1 MYLVIIQV
9 KLEILFL
16 SPLPS
21 TFRINPFH
29 CRPQFL
35 AMTTP
40 QEDSNS
46 VASPA
51 YSEESTMLTT
61 NVLMKEEDLRSL
73 FLVLQQ
79 QMDIEALRHLYDM
92 LESEFPDELETAQEI
107 LEAKQ
112 EEERNKENNIVV
124 SSETTKGCYLHYD
137 SSSGKLKLQYS
148 DTPIENA
155 LGFYSSRCIPGHK
168 FRKNF
173 GRADLIGGCFS
184 GVQGRKNYYSGWCQ
198 FIRAARTD
206 IKNEEKVFGEI
217 KGELWIYPRAEADVG
232 LDVDI
237 YVYDTMAEYQTIQ
250 LPINKALKSD
260 ILDVDAITCLP
271 KHSDIFVEVKQ
282 MELNSWLVRA
292 NNVGAT
298 TRFTLTASPMD
309 DMDTRRAPVRLVDP
323 SPVKVISTNDDSSP
337 VPEPPHA
344 KHDGCYLLYDPNSC
358 KLKLKYS
365 KTPVRHAIGFYC
377 AGEGHSIRGFKYT
390 KNFGRADLI
399 GNCASGVS
407 GRKNYYSGWCQFIR
421 AARLLN
427 GPMWIYPR
435 DENSA
440 GLDVDIYVYF
450 KDPELQKGSGGEQ
463 SRKLEPDEELNISEI
478 DAVACLPKHAD
489 FFSEIKTMDLPW
501 WLTEANK
508 IGSTSK
514 FE

>member
-1 MYLVIIQV
+1 MS
-9 KLEILFL
+9 KE
-16 SPLPS
+16 
-21 TFRINPFH
+21 
-29 CRPQFL
+29 
-35 AMTTP
+35 
-40 QEDSNS
+40 EDSTS
-46 VASPA
+46 ETSAA
-51 YSEESTMLTT
+51 FSEESTMLTT
-61 NVLMKEEDLRSL
+61 NILMKEDDLRSL
-73 FLVLQQ
+73 LLLFQQ
-79 QMDIEALRHLYDM
+79 SLDAESLRHLYDIV
-92 LESEFPDELETAQEI
+92 ESEFPDELETAQEM
-107 LEAKQ
+107 LETKQ
-112 EEERNKENNIVV
+112 EEERNKENNIIVP
-124 SSETTKGCYLHYD
+124 SGTTKGCYMHYD
-137 SSSGKLKLQYS
+137 PSSGKLKLQYS
-148 DTPIENA
+148 ETPVENA
-155 LGFYSSRCIPGHK
+155 IGFYSSRCIPGHK

-173 GRADLIGGCFS
+173 GRVDLIGGCFS

-217 KGELWIYPRAEADVG
+217 KGEVWIYPREEEVG
-232 LDVDI
+232 LPVDI
-237 YVYDTMAEYQTIQ
+237 YVYDSMAEYQTIE
-250 LPINKALKSD
+250 LPVNKALRD
-260 ILDVDAITCLP
+260 EILEVDAITCLP
-271 KHSDIFVEVKQ
+271 KHSDIFVEVKK

-298 TRFTLTASPMD
+298 TRFALTASPVEED
-309 DMDTRRAPVRLVDP
+309 NRRAPVSLVDP
-323 SPVKVISTNDDSSP
+323 SPKVDISESSDSSP
-337 VPEPPHA
+337 VPDPPHEE
-344 KHDGCYLLYDPNSC
+344 HNGCYLLYDPNSC

-365 KTPVRHAIGFYC
+365 KTPVRNAIGFYC

-427 GPMWIYPR
+427 GPVWIYPR

-450 KDPELQKGSGGEQ
+450 KEPEIQKGSGGEQ
-463 SRKLEPDEELNISEI
+463 SKKLEPEEKLNISEI
-478 DAVACLPKHAD
+478 DAVACLPKHAE